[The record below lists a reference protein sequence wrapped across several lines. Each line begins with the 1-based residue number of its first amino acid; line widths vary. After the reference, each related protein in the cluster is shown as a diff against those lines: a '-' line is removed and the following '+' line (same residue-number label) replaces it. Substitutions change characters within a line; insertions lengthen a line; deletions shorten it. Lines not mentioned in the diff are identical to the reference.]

1 MCTDLN
7 KQFAVA
13 AVALQLPAL
22 PLHFGIHAGEVVRQ
36 RDGDVF
42 GGTVNLAA
50 RLQSLAGA
58 GELVV
63 SEVVAGPLRQVGFTL
78 ESLGE
83 KKLKNV
89 PTPVSCYRVLG
100 T

>member
-1 MCTDLN
+1 MAATALN
-7 KQFAVA
+7 
-13 AVALQLPAL
+13 LPAL

-50 RLQSLAGA
+50 RLQGLAGA

-63 SEVVAGPLRQVGFTL
+63 SDAVAGPLQAAGFSL

-89 PTPVSCYRVLG
+89 PEPVACFRVALA
-100 T
+100 